1 MRLGPDA
8 VAGMA
13 QDMGVSSIADQKV
26 QCSWVLGSGEV
37 SVMDMAAAYSTLAN
51 EGIARTPIVVTRVE
65 FPDGTVRNYEAEE
78 HRVLTPE
85 QAARVTFALQQVIQG
100 GTGREANFGRPA
112 AGKTGTTQNNA
123 DGWFVGYTPTL
134 TAAVWMG
141 FPEGQVPMRNVHG
154 MSVQGG
160 NFPARIWNR
169 FMKAAT
175 LASESVDFP
184 EFDEKVLGDGEAL
197 DATLGRASVLSP
209 TAPSSSGR
217 PSATTAPSGTPTT
230 GGTATTDPTPTT
242 APSATTA
249 PPTTSPPPTT
259 APGAAGGADPPQ

>member
-1 MRLGPDA
+1 MGPTPLSLTQFTALLRIETARIEDDALRRRA
-8 VAGMA
+8 VARYLPPYPV
-13 QDMGVSSIADQKV
+13 QLVRVDHADHPHYV
-26 QCSWVLGSGEV
+26 AWV
-37 SVMDMAAAYSTLAN
+37 
-51 EGIARTPIVVTRVE
+51 
-65 FPDGTVRNYEAEE
+65 
-78 HRVLTPE
+78 
-85 QAARVTFALQQVIQG
+85 FALQQVIQG

-209 TAPSSSGR
+209 PTAPSSSGR